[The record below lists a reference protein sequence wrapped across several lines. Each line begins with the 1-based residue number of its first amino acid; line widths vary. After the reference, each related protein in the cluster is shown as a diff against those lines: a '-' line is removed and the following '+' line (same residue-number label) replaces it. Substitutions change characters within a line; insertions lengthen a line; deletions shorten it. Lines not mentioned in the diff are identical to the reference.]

1 MWRIVKL
8 IIYFYLYQVLFT
20 ALVTLPEIWT
30 QLMNNGGHTDGFTG
44 AKITITATCLAL
56 VLSGITMI
64 WHLIHFK
71 YVKFNL
77 KSFGEVSGK
86 TMVLSIVWV
95 VASMMFANLCCEF
108 LNLPDYTQTTA
119 YAMSRNVLGILSITI
134 MAPLVEELLFRGAI
148 QGHLMRKWKMPYLGI
163 VVSSLIF
170 GVVHGNPAQIPFAF
184 VVGIALGWVYYLTGS
199 LLPGVLMHF
208 INNGSSV
215 LLYTLSGDPD
225 ATMVSSLGE
234 TGALALAA
242 VGMVLTVVCIF
253 VIRKKV
259 VDEPVQWNEENNLQA

>member
-1 MWRIVKL
+1 MGRTIKLLLLYFAYQFAFFGGLTGLYMLKSGVMEMPDMTGSGYMSIVMWAQFLSTLAIGLHVLLGKYVSVDAFRLHMPDKCSVLLASAVFIVAMGL
-8 IIYFYLYQVLFT
+8 WTNYFSEL
-20 ALVTLPEIWT
+20 AGLPDNMKDVFE
-30 QLMNNGGHTDGFTG
+30 QMMNNP
-44 AKITITATCLAL
+44 L
-56 VLSGITMI
+56 GII
-64 WHLIHFK
+64 
-71 YVKFNL
+71 
-77 KSFGEVSGK
+77 
-86 TMVLSIVWV
+86 SIVV
-95 VASMMFANLCCEF
+95 
-108 LNLPDYTQTTA
+108 
-119 YAMSRNVLGILSITI
+119 